1 MIDLDQ
7 LERREEFCM
16 RGFSEPL
23 DEYTI
28 RGILRRCVPS
38 VIHKHDA
45 DPADALQKEKR
56 AHGIV
61 LEDRRDERRVKIIL
75 MVRSLKE
82 HQAIA
87 AGTIADCLNMSQE
100 TVNADLKYLIKEKR
114 VNAKRD
120 ADNRPWQ
127 VWGK

>member
-1 MIDLDQ
+1 MIDLDE
-7 LERREEFCM
+7 LEHREEVCM

-28 RGILRRCVPS
+28 RGILRRCTPS
-38 VIHKHDA
+38 VIHKHD
-45 DPADALQKEKR
+45 DNHDYQMEREKR

-61 LEDRRDERRVKIIL
+61 LEDRRDQRRVKIIL